1 MIGVGGVFMTP
12 VERVRLA
19 VLKNE
24 IRRLGKQFEK
34 KKNRRDAFQLEAS
47 DLKRVLDA
55 LEEEKALLEQG
66 QLLLRNVG

>member
-1 MIGVGGVFMTP
+1 MTP

-24 IRRLGKQFEK
+24 IRRLSKQFQK
-34 KKNRRDAFQLEAS
+34 NKNRRDAFHVKAS

-55 LEEEKALLEQG
+55 LEDEKALLEQG

>member
-1 MIGVGGVFMTP
+1 MTP

-24 IRRLGKQFEK
+24 IRRLSKQFQK
-34 KKNRRDAFQLEAS
+34 KKNRRDAAHVEAA

-55 LEEEKALLEQG
+55 LEDEKALLEQG